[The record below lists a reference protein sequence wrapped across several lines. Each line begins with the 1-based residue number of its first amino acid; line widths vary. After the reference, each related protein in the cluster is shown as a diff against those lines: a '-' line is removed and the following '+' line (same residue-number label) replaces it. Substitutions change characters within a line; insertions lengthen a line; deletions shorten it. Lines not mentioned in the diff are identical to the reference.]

1 MAENRGD
8 ERSQSAEEYAK
19 SLQQDIRDRVHSAI
33 HEKVRERVE
42 ERIGPSCRPPGAGVV
57 IGLVIIAVGVLLF
70 LDNLGVYHIYNIW
83 RLWPVALIAVGVS
96 KMFEC
101 QGAGGR
107 VWAGLVI
114 GAGVILLL
122 DNLGIWHVSWGLIW
136 PLAVVGV
143 GLSMLFHAMEQK
155 NLPRRAPPWA
165 DIGTSSADT
174 LREWATFGGVKRR
187 LATQNFQGGEMIA
200 VFGGVEVD
208 LREANMPPGKE
219 VVVDA
224 NATFG
229 GIELR
234 VPYSWQV
241 VMRGMGIFGGYEDKT
256 VPPRREEG
264 VTPPRL
270 VVTGYAV
277 FGGVSIE
284 N

>member
-1 MAENRGD
+1 MPDSRGD
-8 ERSQSAEEYAK
+8 ENSQSERDYAK
-19 SLQQDIRDRVHSAI
+19 SLETKIRDEVHAKIDARLRS
-33 HEKVRERVE
+33 R
-42 ERIGPSCRPPGAGVV
+42 RPPAAGVV
-57 IGLVIIAVGVLLF
+57 VAVVIIAAGVLLF

-83 RLWPVALIAVGVS
+83 RLWPVALIGVGIS

-101 QGAGGR
+101 QGVGGR
-107 VWAGLVI
+107 VWAVLVT
-114 GAGVILLL
+114 GAGVAFLL
-122 DNLGIWHVSWGLIW
+122 DNLGIWHVSWGLLW
-136 PLAVVGV
+136 PLALVGV
-143 GLSMLFHAMEQK
+143 GLSMLFHAFERRE
-155 NLPRRAPPWA
+155 LPERIRPGASV
-165 DIGTSSADT
+165 SSSTADT
-174 LREWATFGGVKRR
+174 LREWVTFGGIKRR
-187 LATQNFQGGEMIA
+187 LNSQDFQGGEMIA
-200 VFGGVEVD
+200 VFGGIEVD
-208 LREANMPPGKE
+208 LREAKIPPGKQ

-241 VMRGMGIFGGYEDKT
+241 VMSGMGIFGGYEDKT
-256 VPPRREEG
+256 VPPRPEEG

>member
-1 MAENRGD
+1 MTDDRGD

-19 SLQQDIRDRVHSAI
+19 SLEKEIHERVHAGI
-33 HEKVRERVE
+33 HESISERTCD
-42 ERIGPSCRPPGAGVV
+42 RRRPPTAGVV
-57 IGLVIIAVGVLLF
+57 IAVIIIVAGVLLF

-96 KMFEC
+96 KLFEC

-107 VWAGLVI
+107 VWAGLVTAA
-114 GAGVILLL
+114 GAVFLL

-155 NLPRRAPPWA
+155 DLPRKAPPWA
-165 DIGTSSADT
+165 DFGTSSANT

-187 LATQNFQGGEMIA
+187 LATQDFQGGEMIA
-200 VFGGVEVD
+200 VFGGIEVD
-208 LREANMPPGKE
+208 LREANMPPGKQ
-219 VVVDA
+219 VVIDA

-270 VVTGYAV
+270 LVTGYAV

>member
-8 ERSQSAEEYAK
+8 DRSQSAEEYAR
-19 SLQQDIRDRVHSAI
+19 SLQQDIHDRVHARM
-33 HEKVRERVE
+33 EKVHERIE
-42 ERIGPSCRPPGAGVV
+42 ERFGARRRPPTAGVV
-57 IGLVIIAVGVLLF
+57 IAVLIIAAGVLLF

-83 RLWPVALIAVGVS
+83 RLWPVALIIVGVS

-101 QGAGGR
+101 RGAGGM
-107 VWAGLVI
+107 VWAGLVTAA
-114 GAGVILLL
+114 GAIFLL
-122 DNLGIWHVSWGLIW
+122 DNLGIWHVSWGLLW
-136 PLAVVGV
+136 PLALVGV

-155 NLPRRAPPWA
+155 DLPRRAPPWA
-165 DIGTSSADT
+165 DIGASSDNT
-174 LREWATFGGVKRR
+174 LREWATFSGVKRR
-187 LATQNFQGGEMIA
+187 LHTQDFQGGEMIA
-200 VFGGVEVD
+200 VFGGIEVD
-208 LREANMPPGKE
+208 LREASIPPGKE

-270 VVTGYAV
+270 LVTGYAV

>member
-1 MAENRGD
+1 MPDNRGD

-19 SLQQDIRDRVHSAI
+19 SL
-33 HEKVRERVE
+33 EKNIQEQVRAG
-42 ERIGPSCRPPGAGVV
+42 IAAGPWSRRRPPTAG
-57 IGLVIIAVGVLLF
+57 IIFAVLMIAAGVLLF
-70 LDNLGVYHIYNIW
+70 LDNLGFYHVYNIW
-83 RLWPVALIAVGVS
+83 RLWPVALIAVGIS
-96 KMFEC
+96 KMFESR
-101 QGAGGR
+101 GTG
-107 VWAGLVI
+107 GLVWSCLVTA
-114 GAGVILLL
+114 AGVIFLL
-122 DNLGIWHVSWGLIW
+122 DNLGVWHVSWNLIW
-136 PLAVVGV
+136 PLALVGA

-155 NLPRRAPPWA
+155 DLPEQVRSGASVSGPT
-165 DIGTSSADT
+165 DDT

-187 LATQNFQGGEMIA
+187 LHTQDFQGGEMIA
-200 VFGGVEVD
+200 VFGGIEID
-208 LREANMPPGKE
+208 LREAGMPPGKE

-241 VMRGMGIFGGYEDKT
+241 IMRGMGVFGGYEDKT

-277 FGGVSIE
+277 FGGVSVQ

>member
-8 ERSQSAEEYAK
+8 ERSRSAEEYAK
-19 SLQQDIRDRVHSAI
+19 SLKQEIQDRVHTEI
-33 HEKVRERVE
+33 HDRSR
-42 ERIGPSCRPPGAGVV
+42 RRPPTAGVV
-57 IGLVIIAVGVLLF
+57 FAVLIIAAGVVLF
-70 LDNLGVYHIYNIW
+70 LDNLGIYHFYNIW
-83 RLWPVALIAVGVS
+83 RLWPVALILLGVS
-96 KMFEC
+96 KMFES
-101 QGAGGR
+101 QGVRGR
-107 VWAGLVI
+107 LWAGLVTA
-114 GAGVILLL
+114 AGVLFLL
-122 DNLGIWHVSWGLIW
+122 DNLGIWQLSWGLIW
-136 PLAVVGV
+136 PLALVGIGV
-143 GLSMLFHAMEQK
+143 SMLLHAMERK
-155 NLPRRAPPWA
+155 DLAGRIRPGASVSS
-165 DIGTSSADT
+165 SSADT

-187 LATQNFQGGEMIA
+187 LHTQDFQGGEMIA
-200 VFGGVEVD
+200 VFGGIEVD

-270 VVTGYAV
+270 LITGYAV